1 MRTEA
6 LNRVQLVFTL
16 FDANGNGV
24 LEAEDFTL
32 MADRVRAAV
41 PGAEP
46 TAQEAVAVAF
56 RRYWETLVGEL
67 DTDGDGRVDFDE
79 YVACVL
85 APEKFDG
92 AAAEF
97 AAALSTVGD
106 LRGDGRVGRSE
117 FTALMLAIGF
127 APANIEALFDALGPD
142 GEDRVASGAWDASI
156 REYYRPDA
164 DGTVGDLLVALP
176 AG

>member
-6 LNRVQLVFTL
+6 LDRVRLVFTL

-24 LEAEDFTL
+24 LEAADFDL
-32 MADRVRAAV
+32 MADRVRNAV

-46 TAQEAVAVAF
+46 AAREAMTAAF
-56 RRYWETLVGEL
+56 RRYWDTLVGEL
-67 DTDGDGRVDFDE
+67 DTDGDGKVDFEE

-85 APEKFDG
+85 APERFDG

-97 AAALSTVGD
+97 AGTLSTVGD
-106 LRGDGRVGRSE
+106 LRGDGRVGRAE
-117 FTALMLAIGF
+117 FVALMLAIGF
-127 APANIEALFDALGPD
+127 VPANIQALFDALGPD
-142 GEDRVASGAWDASI
+142 EEDRVASGAWDVAI

-164 DGTVGDLLVALP
+164 DGTVGDLLVAVP

>member
-6 LNRVQLVFTL
+6 LNRVRLVFTL

-24 LEAEDFTL
+24 LEADDFEL
-32 MADRVRAAV
+32 MADRVREAV

-46 TAQEAVAVAF
+46 AARTAMTAAF
-56 RRYWETLVGEL
+56 RRYWDTLVTEL
-67 DTDGDGRVDFDE
+67 DTDGDGRVDFEE

-85 APEKFDG
+85 APERFDG

-106 LRGDGRVGRSE
+106 LRGDGRVGRAE
-117 FTALMLAIGF
+117 FVALMLAIGF
-127 APANIEALFDALGPD
+127 APANVQALFEALGPD
-142 GEDRVASGAWDASI
+142 EEDSVASSAWDASI
-156 REYYRPDA
+156 REYYHPNA
-164 DGTVGDLLVALP
+164 GGTVGDLLVAVP
-176 AG
+176 AD